1 MKTLKELSTGR
12 ENSITFLRL
21 MAAFVVIYGHAYAIV
36 PTGGH
41 DIVMQTIGYAHAG
54 GVAVDFFFLLSGFPQ
69 GVSDF
74 VEIQRLRSP
83 EF

>member
-21 MAAFVVIYGHAYAIV
+21 MAAFAVIYGHAYAIV
-36 PTGGH
+36 PTGSH
-41 DIVMQTIGYAHAG
+41 DIVMQIIGYAHAG
-54 GVAVDFFFLLSGFPQ
+54 DVAVDFFLLSGFPQ

-74 VEIQRLRSP
+74 VEIQRLTP